1 MNVRYRVDLSQTER
15 AELRALVNGGKQPV
29 RRLKRMQILLAADAG
44 VSDEAIEASVQ
55 TSGSTIYRTK
65 KRFVEISLDAAL
77 SEEPRPGAA
86 RKLSGKD
93 EVQLVALAC
102 SDPPKGCA
110 RWTLKLLANALL
122 EVVEHQSVSRETIRR
137 RLDDNDLKPW
147 QKKMWCI
154 AKIDG
159 EYIARMEDL
168 LDLYA
173 EPHDPKRPVVCFDE
187 SPIQLIGEVRVPI
200 VQKPGKRYRYDSEY
214 KRNGTANLFVMVDA
228 NRSWRKVKVTDR
240 RANEDFAVCMRD
252 LVDVD
257 YPDADKV
264 RVVMDNLSTHTASA
278 VYQTFPAA
286 EARRILRHSTTHPAT
301 LAGSTWPRSR
311 SASCADNVLT
321 AGSIIATCSN
331 LRSRPGS
338 DVEPKVAHKSAGC
351 SQHNRL
357 ETRWLSPIQPP
368 RSMSHNL
375 GGGTLVAP
383 AAFEDAQMKNAA
395 DRAG

>member
-1 MNVRYRVDLSQTER
+1 MNVRYRVELSQSER
-15 AELRALVNGGKQPV
+15 DELRALVSGGKLPV

-44 VSDEAIEASVQ
+44 VADEAIAASVQ

-65 KRFVEISLDAAL
+65 KRFVEISLEAAL
-77 SEEPRPGAA
+77 SEEPRSGAA
-86 RKLSGKD
+86 RKLSGKQ
-93 EVQLVALAC
+93 EAQLVALAC
-102 SDPPKGCA
+102 SDPPQGCA
-110 RWTLKLLANALL
+110 RWTLKLLASAL
-122 EVVEHQSVSRETIRR
+122 VEMIEHPSLSRDTVRR
-137 RLDDNDLKPW
+137 RLNDNDLKPW
-147 QKKMWCI
+147 QQKMWCI
-154 AKIDG
+154 ANIDG

-200 VQKPGKRYRYDSEY
+200 MPKPGKRYRYDSEY

-278 VYQTFPAA
+278 VYQTFPAV
-286 EARRILRHSTTHPAT
+286 EARRILR
-301 LAGSTWPRSR
+301 
-311 SASCADNVLT
+311 
-321 AGSIIATCSN
+321 
-331 LRSRPGS
+331 
-338 DVEPKVAHKSAGC
+338 
-351 SQHNRL
+351 RL
-357 ETRWLSPIQPP
+357 EFHYTPRHASWLNIVEIEIGVMRRQCLDRRIASRDLLQTEIRAWERRRTESGARIRWMFSTEQAREKMAKSYPTPSL
-368 RSMSHNL
+368 NEL
-375 GGGTLVAP
+375 
-383 AAFEDAQMKNAA
+383 
-395 DRAG
+395 

>member
-1 MNVRYRVDLSQTER
+1 MTIRYRVDLSQSER
-15 AELRALVNGGKQPV
+15 DELRALVSGGKLPV
-29 RRLKRMQILLAADAG
+29 RRLKRIQILLAADAR
-44 VSDEAIEASVQ
+44 VTDEAIAASVG

-65 KRFVEISLDAAL
+65 KRFVEISLEAAL
-77 SEEPRPGAA
+77 SEAPRPGAA
-86 RKLSGKD
+86 RKLSAKQ
-93 EVQLVALAC
+93 EAQLVALAC
-102 SDPPKGCA
+102 SDPPQGCA
-110 RWTLKLLANALL
+110 RWTLKLLANALA
-122 EVVEHQSVSRETIRR
+122 EVIEQPSVSHETVRR

-173 EPHDPKRPVVCFDE
+173 EPHDPQRPVVCFDE

-200 VQKPGKRYRYDSEY
+200 TPKPGKRYRYDSEY

-240 RANEDFAVCMRD
+240 RANQDFAVCMRD

-278 VYQTFPAA
+278 LYQSFPAA
-286 EARRILRHSTTHPAT
+286 EARRILR
-301 LAGSTWPRSR
+301 
-311 SASCADNVLT
+311 
-321 AGSIIATCSN
+321 
-331 LRSRPGS
+331 
-338 DVEPKVAHKSAGC
+338 
-351 SQHNRL
+351 RL
-357 ETRWLSPIQPP
+357 EFHYTPKHASWLNMAEIEIGVMRRQCLDRRIDNRDLLETEVRAWERRRTASGAKIRWMFSTDQARVKMAKSYPTP
-368 RSMSHNL
+368 SFKES
-375 GGGTLVAP
+375 
-383 AAFEDAQMKNAA
+383 
-395 DRAG
+395 

>member
-1 MNVRYRVDLSQTER
+1 MNVRYRVELSQSER
-15 AELRALVNGGKQPV
+15 DELRALVSGGKLPV
-29 RRLKRMQILLAADAG
+29 RRLKRMQILLAADAR
-44 VSDEAIEASVQ
+44 VADEAIAASVQ

-65 KRFVEISLDAAL
+65 KRFVEIGLEAAL

-86 RKLSGKD
+86 RKLSGKQ

-102 SDPPKGCA
+102 SDPPEGCA
-110 RWTLKLLANALL
+110 RWTLKLLADALL
-122 EVVEHQSVSRETIRR
+122 EVIEHQSVSRDTVRR

-147 QKKMWCI
+147 QQKMWCI
-154 AKIDG
+154 ANIDG

-200 VQKPGKRYRYDSEY
+200 TQKPGKRYRYDCEY

-228 NRSWRKVKVTDR
+228 NRSWRKVKVTER
-240 RANEDFAVCMRD
+240 RANEDFAICMRD
-252 LVDVD
+252 LVDLD

-286 EARRILRHSTTHPAT
+286 EARRILRHLEFRYTPKH
-301 LAGSTWPRSR
+301 
-311 SASCADNVLT
+311 ASWLNMAEIEIGVMRRQCLDRR
-321 AGSIIATCSN
+321 IA
-331 LRSRPGS
+331 
-338 DVEPKVAHKSAGC
+338 
-351 SQHNRL
+351 NRELL
-357 ETRWLSPIQPP
+357 ETEIQAWERRRTESRARIRWMFSTDQARVKMAKSYPKPSLKES
-368 RSMSHNL
+368 
-375 GGGTLVAP
+375 
-383 AAFEDAQMKNAA
+383 
-395 DRAG
+395 

>member
-1 MNVRYRVDLSQTER
+1 MNVRYRVDLSQSER
-15 AELRALVNGGKQPV
+15 DELSALVSGGKLPV

-44 VSDEAIEASVQ
+44 VGDEAIAASVQ

-65 KRFVEISLDAAL
+65 KRFVEISLEAAL
-77 SEEPRPGAA
+77 SEEPRSGAG
-86 RKLSGKD
+86 RKLSGKQ
-93 EVQLVALAC
+93 EAQLVALAC
-102 SDPPKGCA
+102 SDAPEGCS
-110 RWTLKLLANALL
+110 RWTLKLLANALAEL
-122 EVVEHQSVSRETIRR
+122 IEPESISRDTIRR

-159 EYIARMEDL
+159 DYIARMEDL

-200 VQKPGKRYRYDSEY
+200 TPKPGKRYRYDSEY

-252 LVDVD
+252 LANVY
-257 YPDADKV
+257 YPHADKI

-278 VYQTFPAA
+278 LYQTFPAD
-286 EARRILRHSTTHPAT
+286 EARRILR
-301 LAGSTWPRSR
+301 
-311 SASCADNVLT
+311 
-321 AGSIIATCSN
+321 
-331 LRSRPGS
+331 
-338 DVEPKVAHKSAGC
+338 
-351 SQHNRL
+351 RL
-357 ETRWLSPIQPP
+357 EFHYTPRHASWLNIVEIEIGVIRRECLDRRIDSRAKLETEIQAWERRRTESGARIRWMFSTDQ
-368 RSMSHNL
+368 
-375 GGGTLVAP
+375 A
-383 AAFEDAQMKNAA
+383 
-395 DRAG
+395 RAKMAKSYPTPSFKES

>member
-1 MNVRYRVDLSQTER
+1 MNVRYRVTLSQSER
-15 AELRALVNGGKQPV
+15 DDLTRLVGGGKAPV
-29 RRLKRMQILLAADAG
+29 RRLKRMQILLAADG
-44 VSDEAIEASVQ
+44 GISDEAIAASVQ

-65 KRFVEISLDAAL
+65 KRFVEISLEAAL

-102 SDPPKGCA
+102 SDPPEGCA
-110 RWTLKLLANALL
+110 RWTLKLLANAL
-122 EVVEHQSVSRETIRR
+122 VEILDHDSVSRETIRR

-154 AKIDG
+154 ANIDG
-159 EYIARMEDL
+159 DYIARMEDL

-173 EPHDPKRPVVCFDE
+173 EPPDPKRPVVCFDE

-200 VQKPGKRYRYDSEY
+200 KPKPGKRYRYDSEY

-240 RANEDFAVCMRD
+240 RANQDFALCMRD

-257 YPDADKV
+257 YPDADTI

-278 VYQTFPAA
+278 IYQTFPAA
-286 EARRILRHSTTHPAT
+286 EARRILR
-301 LAGSTWPRSR
+301 
-311 SASCADNVLT
+311 
-321 AGSIIATCSN
+321 
-331 LRSRPGS
+331 
-338 DVEPKVAHKSAGC
+338 
-351 SQHNRL
+351 RL
-357 ETRWLSPIQPP
+357 EFHYTPKHASWLNIVEIEIGVLRRQW
-368 RSMSHNL
+368 
-375 GGGTLVAP
+375 
-383 AAFEDAQMKNAA
+383 
-395 DRAG
+395 

>member
-1 MNVRYRVDLSQTER
+1 MNIRYRVDLSQSER
-15 AELRALVNGGKQPV
+15 DELGALVGAGKLPV

-44 VSDEAIEASVQ
+44 VSDEAIAVAVQ

-65 KRFVEISLDAAL
+65 KRFVEISLEAAL

-86 RKLSGKD
+86 RKLSGKE

-102 SDPPKGCA
+102 SDPPQGCA
-110 RWTLKLLANALL
+110 RWTLRLLANAL
-122 EVVEHQSVSRETIRR
+122 VELIEHSSVSRETVRR

-154 AKIDG
+154 ANIDG

-173 EPHDPKRPVVCFDE
+173 EPHDPARPVVCFDE

-200 VQKPGKRYRYDSEY
+200 IAKPGKRYRYDSEY

-240 RANEDFAVCMRD
+240 RANQDFAVCMRD

-257 YPDADKV
+257 YPNADKI
-264 RVVMDNLSTHTASA
+264 RVVMDNLSTHTPSA
-278 VYQTFPAA
+278 IYQTFPAA
-286 EARRILRHSTTHPAT
+286 EARRILT
-301 LAGSTWPRSR
+301 
-311 SASCADNVLT
+311 
-321 AGSIIATCSN
+321 
-331 LRSRPGS
+331 
-338 DVEPKVAHKSAGC
+338 
-351 SQHNRL
+351 RL
-357 ETRWLSPIQPP
+357 EFHYTPRHASWLNMVEIEIGVMRRQCLDRRIESRTKLETEVRAWQRRRTASGARIRWMFSTDQARVKMAKSYPTPSLNES
-368 RSMSHNL
+368 
-375 GGGTLVAP
+375 
-383 AAFEDAQMKNAA
+383 
-395 DRAG
+395 

>member
-1 MNVRYRVDLSQTER
+1 VNVRYRVDLSQCER
-15 AELRALVNGGKQPV
+15 DELGALVSGGKLPV

-44 VSDEAIEASVQ
+44 VGDEAIAASVQ

-65 KRFVEISLDAAL
+65 KRFVEISLEAAL
-77 SEEPRPGAA
+77 SEEPRAGAA
-86 RKLSGKD
+86 RKLSGKE

-102 SDPPKGCA
+102 SDAPEGCA
-110 RWTLKLLANALL
+110 RWTLKLLANALVEL
-122 EVVEHQSVSRETIRR
+122 VEHQSISCDTIRR

-159 EYIARMEDL
+159 DYIARMEDL

-200 VQKPGKRYRYDSEY
+200 TPKPGKRYRYDSEY

-240 RANEDFAVCMRD
+240 RANQDFAVCMRD
-252 LVDVD
+252 LADID
-257 YPDADKV
+257 YPDADKI

-278 VYQTFPAA
+278 LYQTFPAD
-286 EARRILRHSTTHPAT
+286 EARRILRRLEFHYT
-301 LAGSTWPRSR
+301 PRHASWLNIVEIEIGVIRRQCLDRRIDSR
-311 SASCADNVLT
+311 A
-321 AGSIIATCSN
+321 
-331 LRSRPGS
+331 
-338 DVEPKVAHKSAGC
+338 
-351 SQHNRL
+351 RL
-357 ETRWLSPIQPP
+357 ETEVRAWERRRTESGARIRWMFSTDQARVKMAKSYP
-368 RSMSHNL
+368 
-375 GGGTLVAP
+375 AP
-383 AAFEDAQMKNAA
+383 SLNES
-395 DRAG
+395 

>member
-1 MNVRYRVDLSQTER
+1 MNVRYRVDLSQSER
-15 AELRALVNGGKQPV
+15 DELVALVSGGKLAV
-29 RRLKRMQILLAADAG
+29 RRLKRMQTLVAADAG
-44 VSDEAIEASVQ
+44 VADEAIAVAVQ

-65 KRFVEISLDAAL
+65 KRFVEISLEAAL

-86 RKLSGKD
+86 RALSGK
-93 EVQLVALAC
+93 EEAQLVALAC

-110 RWTLKLLANALL
+110 RWTLKLLANGLA
-122 EVVEHQSVSRETIRR
+122 EVTQHPSVSRETVRR

-147 QKKMWCI
+147 QKKMWCV

-200 VQKPGKRYRYDSEY
+200 TPKPGKRYRYDSEY

-228 NRSWRKVKVTDR
+228 NRSWRKVKTTDR

-264 RVVMDNLSTHTASA
+264 RIVMDNLSTHTASA
-278 VYQTFPAA
+278 IYQTFPAA
-286 EARRILRHSTTHPAT
+286 EARRILR
-301 LAGSTWPRSR
+301 
-311 SASCADNVLT
+311 
-321 AGSIIATCSN
+321 
-331 LRSRPGS
+331 
-338 DVEPKVAHKSAGC
+338 
-351 SQHNRL
+351 RL
-357 ETRWLSPIQPP
+357 EFHYTPKHASWLNMAEIEIGVLRRQCLDRRIDNRELLETEVRAWERRRTESGAQIRWMFSTDQARAKMAKSYPQP
-368 RSMSHNL
+368 SLNES
-375 GGGTLVAP
+375 
-383 AAFEDAQMKNAA
+383 
-395 DRAG
+395 

>member
-1 MNVRYRVDLSQTER
+1 MNVRYRVDLSQSER
-15 AELRALVNGGKQPV
+15 DELSALVSRGRLSA

-44 VSDEAIEASVQ
+44 VSDEAISASVQ

-65 KRFVEISLDAAL
+65 KRFVEISLEAAL

-86 RKLSGKD
+86 RRLSGK
-93 EVQLVALAC
+93 EEAQLVALAC
-102 SDPPKGCA
+102 SDPPEGCA
-110 RWTLKLLANALL
+110 RWTLKLLANALV
-122 EVVEHQSVSRETIRR
+122 EVIEQPSVSCETVRR

-154 AKIDG
+154 ARIDG

-200 VQKPGKRYRYDSEY
+200 TPKPGKRYRYDSEY

-240 RANEDFAVCMRD
+240 RANQDFAVCIRD

-264 RVVMDNLSTHTASA
+264 RLVMDNLSTHTASA
-278 VYQTFPAA
+278 IYQTFPAA
-286 EARRILRHSTTHPAT
+286 EARRILR
-301 LAGSTWPRSR
+301 
-311 SASCADNVLT
+311 
-321 AGSIIATCSN
+321 
-331 LRSRPGS
+331 
-338 DVEPKVAHKSAGC
+338 
-351 SQHNRL
+351 RL
-357 ETRWLSPIQPP
+357 EFHYTPKHASWLNMVEIEIGVMRRQCLDKRIDSRAKLETEVRAWERRRTASGARIRWMFSTDQARVKMAKSYPTPSLNES
-368 RSMSHNL
+368 
-375 GGGTLVAP
+375 
-383 AAFEDAQMKNAA
+383 
-395 DRAG
+395 